1 MSTTPANITAD
12 GTAKA
17 FHLDALVDVWRAAS
31 RHVAFDETV
40 EHVARLVAPYLPADV
55 LVARRIDLAQSVLET
70 VSVGA
75 CRPGARVPTEPR
87 TVCVGRRLG
96 DVLSWAGHG
105 EVGWGSRRA
114 DAAVVE
120 ALLPGRWSGDAL
132 AVPLEGDRGPAAVLL
147 ALSSAPEV
155 FADAHA
161 AVLAALREPLA
172 VALRNHWHLQELT
185 RLRQALEADKQA
197 LLSRLERQD
206 VSDSLVGAHSGLR
219 LVMER
224 VEQVA
229 PTDAPVLVIGET
241 GSGKE
246 VVARAIHARSRRHD
260 APIVRVNCGAIPA
273 GLVDSELFGHERGS
287 FTGAVAS
294 RQGWF
299 ERADGGTLFLDEVG
313 ELPLDAQVRLLRILQ
328 DGTFERVGGQ
338 RPLTVDVRIVAA
350 THRDLQDMIAQGRFR
365 EDLWY
370 RIGVFPIRIPPL
382 RERREDIPGL
392 AAHFAQRAGH
402 RLRGHTLVPSAADIE
417 RLLRYQWPGNV
428 RELAAVIE
436 RAAILGDGRHLE
448 VAAALGLA
456 SEAQLPA
463 GAGGPAAPAA
473 APRPADTAEPGG
485 LESLAA
491 AMRRHAAA
499 ALAWTGGRVDGPE
512 GAARLLRVNP
522 HTLRARLRK
531 LGVEPA
537 DCRAGAPTEP
547 RAGSPPC
554 SWNEAMAAHIELAL
568 SRTAG
573 RIEGA
578 HGAAALLR
586 INPHTWRARMRR
598 LGLDW
603 SRYRTRGAPLTA
615 AVLR

>member
-1 MSTTPANITAD
+1 MGATLPNITVSRAAE
-12 GTAKA
+12 T
-17 FHLDALVDVWRAAS
+17 LDSVTLIDVWRAAS

-40 EHVARLVAPYLPADV
+40 EHVAKLVALHLPADV
-55 LVARRIDLAQSVLET
+55 LVARRVDLAQSVLET
-70 VSVGA
+70 VSVGV

-87 TVCVGRRLG
+87 TVCVGRRLA

-105 EVGWGSRRA
+105 AVARGRQSA
-114 DAAVVE
+114 DAALLD
-120 ALLPGRWSGDAL
+120 ALVPGKWSGDAL
-132 AVPLEGDRGPAAVLL
+132 AVPLDDERGPVAVLL
-147 ALSSAPEV
+147 ALSSAPDV
-155 FADAHA
+155 FAAEHA
-161 AVLAALREPLA
+161 AVLAALREPVA

-206 VSDSLVGAHSGLR
+206 VSDSLVGAHAGLR

-246 VVARAIHARSRRHD
+246 VVARAIHTRSRRHA

-350 THRDLQDMIAQGRFR
+350 THRDLQDMIAQGGFR

-436 RAAILGDGRHLE
+436 RAAILGDGRHLD

-456 SEAQLPA
+456 GEALSPVA
-463 GAGGPAAPAA
+463 PPAAPQTAVSA
-473 APRPADTAEPGG
+473 APRG
-485 LESLAA
+485 LEPLAA
-491 AMRRHAAA
+491 AMRRHAAEV
-499 ALAWTGGRVDGPE
+499 LAWTGGRVDGPE

-531 LGVEPA
+531 LGVEA
-537 DCRAGAPTEP
+537 AGHRAGGADVP
-547 RAGSPPC
+547 RPAAPPC
-554 SWNEAMAAHIELAL
+554 SWNEAMSRHIELAL

-573 RIEGA
+573 RIEGNR
-578 HGAAALLR
+578 GAAALLG
-586 INPHTWRARMRR
+586 INPHTLRARMRR

-603 SRYRTRGAPLTA
+603 ARYRDGGAPLTA